1 MIFNRKHS
9 PSQNT
14 PDILINHTSIDQV
27 PFFKFLGITIDDK
40 LKWSEHTKSV
50 KIKIAQGLHAL
61 NSIQNK
67 SNTKIRKMIYNS
79 LIHSHLTY
87 GTHIWGNTCTCKQ
100 YTNSLHFAQKRHFE
114 KLTTHVQTVT
124 QHLFLQSTKSSHS
137 IKYTS
142 TKPSF
147 LCTTS
152 TTLHYQIHLCSFST
166 VLSQHTPTLT
176 FHTSSDH
183 LAPT

>member
-1 MIFNRKHS
+1 MNNCLQKLNTWCKINRIEINLSKTKYIIFNRKHS

-14 PDILINHTSIDQV
+14 LNIHINHTIIEQV
-27 PFFKFLGITIDDK
+27 SFIKFLGITIDEK

-87 GTHIWGNTCTCKQ
+87 GTHIWGNTCKK
-100 YTNSLHFAQKRHFE
+100 YTNSLYIAQKKHFE
-114 KLTTHVQTVT
+114 KLTTHLQTVT
-124 QHLFLQSTKSSHS
+124 QRH
-137 IKYTS
+137 
-142 TKPSF
+142 
-147 LCTTS
+147 
-152 TTLHYQIHLCSFST
+152 FS
-166 VLSQHTPTLT
+166 
-176 FHTSSDH
+176 
-183 LAPT
+183 